1 MTAHSGRPETSDDGG
16 LPATHLAA
24 FRTFLEAYRRLMDT
38 IERRQSERELP
49 LKFYDVLVHLSEAP
63 DGRLRMRDLA
73 NRVLLSRS
81 GLTRLV
87 DRMERD
93 GLVVREAVATDARGV
108 HAVLTQRGL
117 DALMAAVPAHRDD
130 VIELFGSLLTTSE
143 AVQLTRIL
151 GRIRDRAEQG

>member
-1 MTAHSGRPETSDDGG
+1 MTAHSERPEMSADG

-24 FRTFLEAYRRLMDT
+24 FRTFLESYRRLMDA

-49 LKFYDVLVHLSEAP
+49 LNFYDVLVQLSEAP
-63 DGRLRMRDLA
+63 GGRLRMRELA
-73 NRVLLSRS
+73 SRVMLSRS

-93 GLVVREAVATDARGV
+93 GLVEREPATTDARGV
-108 HAVLTQRGL
+108 HAVLTQHGL
-117 DALMAAVPAHRDD
+117 DALVAAVPAHRDD

-143 AVQLTRIL
+143 ARQLTRIL
-151 GRIRDRAEQG
+151 GRIRDRAAQG